1 MKHNLQFFVC
11 LLLTGSLLLP
21 GCAPQAPDEPAAD
34 SGRLRVLVVETF
46 LADITQNIAGER
58 LQIETLIPIGMD
70 PHAFVATPQDVAKIS
85 GSQVLVVNGAG
96 FEEWLDEV
104 LANAGGE
111 RLVIEAAAGLTS
123 RSPAQG
129 EETAPGDAES
139 GGDQH
144 IEGDPHFW
152 LDPLSVVRY
161 VENIRDG
168 LGQADPAGQA
178 IYAQNAAA
186 YIIQLTELDNW
197 IKTELEAIPPAQRL
211 IVTNHESFGYFADRY
226 GFQIV
231 GTIIPSVSTG
241 ATPSAQ
247 QMAQLID
254 DIRASGVSAIFI
266 ETGANPELADQIAA
280 ETGVQVVTDL
290 YSHSISE
297 PGGKAPTYIDM
308 MKYNVTTILEA
319 LK

>member
-34 SGRLRVLVVETF
+34 PGRLSVLVVETF

-85 GSQVLVVNGAG
+85 DSQVLVVNGAG

-123 RSPAQG
+123 R
-129 EETAPGDAES
+129 TAPESAGS

-144 IEGDPHFW
+144 NEGDPHFW

-178 IYAQNAAA
+178 IYAQNTAA
-186 YIIQLTELDNW
+186 YITQLTELDNW

-226 GFQIV
+226 GFQII

-297 PGGKAPTYIDM
+297 PGGKAPTYIEM
-308 MKYNVTTILEA
+308 MKYNVTTIIEA

>member
-34 SGRLRVLVVETF
+34 PGRLSVLVVETF

-85 GSQVLVVNGAG
+85 DSQVLVVNGAG

-123 RSPAQG
+123 R
-129 EETAPGDAES
+129 TAPESAGS

-144 IEGDPHFW
+144 NEGDPHFW
-152 LDPLSVVRY
+152 LDPLSVIRY
-161 VENIRDG
+161 AENIRDG
-168 LGQADPAGQA
+168 LSQADPAGQA

-247 QMAQLID
+247 QMAQLIN

-297 PGGKAPTYIDM
+297 PGGKAPTYIAM

>member
-1 MKHNLQFFVC
+1 MKRSLKSFIC
-11 LLLTGSLLLP
+11 LLLTGSFLLA

-85 GSQVLVVNGAG
+85 DSQVLVVNGAG

-123 RSPAQG
+123 R
-129 EETAPGDAES
+129 TAPESAGS

-144 IEGDPHFW
+144 NEGDPHFW
-152 LDPLSVVRY
+152 LDPLSVIRY
-161 VENIRDG
+161 AENIRDG
-168 LGQADPAGQA
+168 LSQADPAGQA

-186 YIIQLTELDNW
+186 YITQLTELDNW

-247 QMAQLID
+247 QMAQLIN

-297 PGGKAPTYIDM
+297 PGGKAPTYIAM

>member
-21 GCAPQAPDEPAAD
+21 GCTPQAPDGPAAA

-85 GSQVLVVNGAG
+85 DSQVLVVNGAG

-123 RSPAQG
+123 R
-129 EETAPGDAES
+129 TAPESAGS

-144 IEGDPHFW
+144 NEGDPHFW
-152 LDPLSVVRY
+152 LDPLSVIRY
-161 VENIRDG
+161 AENIRDG
-168 LGQADPAGQA
+168 LSQADPAGQA

-241 ATPSAQ
+241 STPSAQ

-266 ETGANPELADQIAA
+266 ETGANPELAEQIAA

-297 PGGKAPTYIDM
+297 PGGKAPTYIEM

>member
-1 MKHNLQFFVC
+1 MKRSLKSFIC
-11 LLLTGSLLLP
+11 LLLTGSFLLA

-85 GSQVLVVNGAG
+85 DSQVLVVNGAG

-123 RSPAQG
+123 R
-129 EETAPGDAES
+129 TAPESAGS

-144 IEGDPHFW
+144 NEGDPHFW
-152 LDPLSVVRY
+152 LDPLSVIRY

-168 LGQADPAGQA
+168 LSLADPAGQE
-178 IYAQNAAA
+178 IYAKNAAA
-186 YIIQLTELDNW
+186 YIAQLNELDTW
-197 IKTELEAIPPAQRL
+197 IRAQLKGISPEQRL

-226 GFQIV
+226 GFQII

-247 QMAQLID
+247 QMAQLIN

-297 PGGKAPTYIDM
+297 PGGKAPTYIAM